1 MKNNHPDILLIR
13 KYLRGELSAREM
25 HMLEKRAQEDPML
38 MDMMIGMESGNE
50 EIHASNLSTIDQ
62 LIEQRVTNKQAQ
74 KINGWRTWLAA
85 AASVI
90 FVVAI
95 GMWIFR
101 TSKSNVPSHQEKLA
115 VKDTS
120 VVRRDTNAA
129 IVEVSP
135 KQLDSSRLIA
145 ALPVDKS
152 RSINMLSANPK
163 TSSRNTIKETGLSS
177 EPLPRQHAEIAVSPD
192 SFSLIASTDDV
203 KQRPSSRKV
212 PMVSSAESLRGR
224 AGSIEGLSTKSVF
237 SQTVENYVKGIV
249 KDKETDQPLQG
260 ANVVL
265 ADKAMGVHTDSN
277 GRFRITGASDST
289 HLAVS
294 MAGYNHQQINVKA
307 KDTVL
312 ITLEPANTSLEE
324 VAGDDYNAKSNHSLK
339 PAIGWNAYNKYLHI
353 NAGDGNRGKVT
364 VAFQVDAR
372 GKPMN
377 VRVIKG
383 LNEEVNQRA
392 IKLIYDGARWEGGGI
407 GSNEEVKVN
416 VYFK

>member
-62 LIEQRVTNKQAQ
+62 LIEQRVTNKQTQ

-101 TSKSNVPSHQEKLA
+101 TSKSNVPSRQEKLA
-115 VKDTS
+115 VKDIS
-120 VVRRDTNAA
+120 VMK
-129 IVEVSP
+129 S
-135 KQLDSSRLIA
+135 DSSRLIA
-145 ALPVDKS
+145 ALPTD
-152 RSINMLSANPK
+152 RSPAITSLPAKPKMLSRK
-163 TSSRNTIKETGLSS
+163 TIKKGIALPESLSHQ
-177 EPLPRQHAEIAVSPD
+177 PAGMTVQAD
-192 SFSLIASTDDV
+192 SFNLIAGTDDV

-224 AGSIEGLSTKSVF
+224 AGSIESLSTKSVF

-324 VAGDDYNAKSNHSLK
+324 VANEDYNAKSNHSLK

-353 NAGDGNRGKVT
+353 NASDGNRGKVT
-364 VAFQVDAR
+364 VAFQVDTR
-372 GKPMN
+372 GKPIS

-383 LNEEVNQRA
+383 LNEEVNRRA
-392 IKLIYDGARWEGGGI
+392 IKLIYDGARWEGEGI

>member
-62 LIEQRVTNKQAQ
+62 LIEQRVTNKQTQ

-90 FVVAI
+90 LVVAI

-101 TSKSNVPSHQEKLA
+101 TSKSNVPSRQEKLA

-120 VVRRDTNAA
+120 VMK
-129 IVEVSP
+129 S
-135 KQLDSSRLIA
+135 DSSRLIA
-145 ALPVDKS
+145 ALPTD
-152 RSINMLSANPK
+152 RSPAITSLPTKPKMLSRK
-163 TSSRNTIKETGLSS
+163 TIKKG
-177 EPLPRQHAEIAVSPD
+177 IAPPESPSHQPAGMTVQAD
-192 SFSLIASTDDV
+192 SFSLIAGTDDV

-212 PMVSSAESLRGR
+212 PTVSSAESLRGR
-224 AGSIEGLSTKSVF
+224 AGRIESLSTKSVF

-260 ANVVL
+260 ASVLL

-294 MAGYNHQQINVKA
+294 MAGYNHQQVNVKA

-312 ITLEPANTSLEE
+312 IALEPANTSLEE
-324 VAGDDYNAKSNHSLK
+324 VAVEDYNAKSNHSLK

-364 VAFQVDAR
+364 VAFQVDTR

-377 VRVIKG
+377 IRVIKG
-383 LNEEVNQRA
+383 LNEEVNRRA
-392 IKLIYDGARWEGGGI
+392 IKLIYDGARWEGEGI